1 MARHVAGLNPD
12 RLKEVVISPKG
23 LRIVWLIEEA
33 DRTRYLLFR
42 DAEMGAT
49 ALHRATLLPLI
60 GALRDLQADLTAEL
74 AKE

>member
-1 MARHVAGLNPD
+1 VAGLNPD
-12 RLKEVVISPKG
+12 RLKELVISPKG

-49 ALHRATLLPLI
+49 PLLRATLLPLI

-74 AKE
+74 SKE